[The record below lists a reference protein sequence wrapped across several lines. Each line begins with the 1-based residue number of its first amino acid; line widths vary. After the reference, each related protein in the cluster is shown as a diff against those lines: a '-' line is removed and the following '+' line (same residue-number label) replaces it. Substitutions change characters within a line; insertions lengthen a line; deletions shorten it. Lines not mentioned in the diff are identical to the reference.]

1 MTKRRD
7 TKTSSL
13 WGRSTKALGRLLIG
27 VISLPDRPSARA
39 ADRDFPIF
47 PPF

>member
-1 MTKRRD
+1 MSKQHA

-13 WGRSTKALGRLLIG
+13 WGRTTKALGRLLAG
-27 VISLPDRPSARA
+27 VVSLPDRPNTRA